1 MKLDTADKPA
11 IKVEDLSKSF
21 AEVKAVSHVSFSVAK
36 KEIYALI
43 GPNGSGKT
51 TLIKMIIGL
60 LLPDSGESA
69 LFGYNIQ
76 ESQVE
81 AKKIFGYISDNP
93 DAYLY
98 LTGREFLTLTGSLRT
113 IEKETLCQR
122 IKELIKLFPLEDV
135 IDKPM
140 AQYSRGNRQKV
151 AFLAA
156 LLPKPKLLIIDEPVV
171 GLDPTSIEIVGKAL
185 REFAA
190 EGGTV
195 FFATHTLS
203 FAQNYATKVGVM
215 YEGKLIDEKKIS
227 SNVSLEQLY
236 QLSTKS

>member
-1 MKLDTADKPA
+1 MTNKPA
-11 IKVEDLSKSF
+11 IQVEDLSKSF

-51 TLIKMIIGL
+51 TLIKMIVGL
-60 LLPDSGESA
+60 LLPDSGRSS
-69 LFGYNIQ
+69 LFDYNIQ

-81 AKKIFGYISDNP
+81 AKKMFGYISDNP
-93 DAYLY
+93 EAYSY
-98 LTGREFLTLTGSLRT
+98 LTGREFLTLTGGLHK
-113 IEKETLCQR
+113 IEKKALYQR
-122 IKELIKLFPLEDV
+122 IKELIKLFPLKDV
-135 IDKPM
+135 IGKPM

-171 GLDPTSIEIVGKAL
+171 GLDPSSIEIVGKTL
-185 REFAA
+185 QEFVA

-195 FFATHTLS
+195 FSATHTLS
-203 FAQNYATKVGVM
+203 FAQNYATKVGM
-215 YEGKLIDEKKIS
+215 MHGGKIIDEKKIS
-227 SNVSLEQLY
+227 SNVSLERLY